1 HIGANPEPV
10 ALSRINPKTGAFQ
23 VVLGPS
29 ADYRFII
36 RSPRFLQGEKTVRT
50 PSGSNYEEVM
60 IPQFTVE
67 PIPVGKALFMGRAFD
82 VNSSALKVSTD
93 LTKAMGFL
101 KQSEAALI
109 TITVIPD
116 GPTPKPAAKPAKPAK
131 AKKGKKGAAVAPVA
145 EVVTSSVDDQLRALA
160 QSRAQAVKTMMTK
173 EGISLT
179 RIKWDVPETSAQ
191 LRAVAGRKE
200 NLVIMISGIDVEEEE
215 D

>member
-1 HIGANPEPV
+1 MSRIARFLLSLPIIAIALLVLTSTATSQTTNPVKLMKGVVFDAHSGKPIDGGRVFVHIGANPEPV

-50 PSGSNYEEVM
+50 PSGSNYEEVT

-109 TITVIPD
+109 TITVIP
-116 GPTPKPAAKPAKPAK
+116 
-131 AKKGKKGAAVAPVA
+131 
-145 EVVTSSVDDQLRALA
+145 
-160 QSRAQAVKTMMTK
+160 
-173 EGISLT
+173 
-179 RIKWDVPETSAQ
+179 
-191 LRAVAGRKE
+191 
-200 NLVIMISGIDVEEEE
+200 
-215 D
+215 